1 MLLAACLM
9 VGRVADGV
17 AQTRDERLLD
27 EQRQNGYWG
36 DMGDGTFRNPVIA
49 SDFSDPDPV
58 RVGDDYFMV
67 TSTFETSPGVTV
79 LHSKDLVNWTI
90 AGSVFSNLTEVSPAF
105 SSREMKRYNEG
116 VYAPS
121 IRYHD
126 GMFYVYVNLFTDGM
140 FVGRTSNPF
149 GEWEVCP
156 LLDKNGRPLLL
167 SGWTDPCPLWDDDGK
182 AYLTSSN
189 PMKNWYGYLFEM
201 SSDGLRLLDADVEH
215 MKIRDIV
222 YQYPRGGTLYS
233 PNHSTEGNKLYK
245 RNGYYYIVHI
255 EFLDGGNGAGTYI
268 YRSRN
273 IYGTKPDGSPGRPG
287 DMGEYEMR
295 RIDAYSVPYRQEL
308 PGQGGFVDT
317 PDGRW
322 YWIAQ
327 FNRYG
332 SDGRTPC
339 LLPVSWVDD
348 WPVIGT
354 DVEGGYGKM
363 AWRLPKPITSLA
375 IALPHGSDDFSSTV
389 LDGRWAWNHQSD
401 TTRWSLTE
409 RPGYLRLH
417 AASTANGKDDFFR
430 AANTI
435 EQRYMSSDSV
445 VITVKMDIGGTSE
458 GQRAGLVHFNGG
470 VSYATCGLMHA
481 TDGKYVV
488 YEQNGKLTRG
498 MRLDFTVTTI
508 YIRSISGFQPRDD
521 ARQYTTEAQHFLY
534 STDGT
539 SFFPF
544 GDEYQMET
552 ANFRGDM
559 IGIYTYNNQ
568 RDDGY
573 VDVDKFSYE
582 VKNRPSVVLCND

>member
-1 MLLAACLM
+1 MVWRRRVMNVCLM
-9 VGRVADGV
+9 SNDRTVIG
-17 AQTRDERLLD
+17 
-27 EQRQNGYWG
+27 GY
-36 DMGDGTFRNPVIA
+36 GDGTFRNPVIA

-105 SSREMKRYNEG
+105 SFREMKRYNEG

-375 IALPHGSDDFSSTV
+375 IALPHGSDDFRRPCSMG
-389 LDGRWAWNHQSD
+389 DGRGIINPILHDGLSLSVRAICVCMLLLLLMVRMIFSCRQHD
-401 TTRWSLTE
+401 RTTLYEFRQCGDY
-409 RPGYLRLH
+409 RQDGYRGNLR
-417 AASTANGKDDFFR
+417 R
-430 AANTI
+430 AAGWLGPL
-435 EQRYMSSDSV
+435 QRWC
-445 VITVKMDIGGTSE
+445 E
-458 GQRAGLVHFNGG
+458 LCH
-470 VSYATCGLMHA
+470 LW
-481 TDGKYVV
+481 TDAC
-488 YEQNGKLTRG
+488 
-498 MRLDFTVTTI
+498 D
-508 YIRSISGFQPRDD
+508 
-521 ARQYTTEAQHFLY
+521 
-534 STDGT
+534 
-539 SFFPF
+539 
-544 GDEYQMET
+544 
-552 ANFRGDM
+552 
-559 IGIYTYNNQ
+559 
-568 RDDGY
+568 
-573 VDVDKFSYE
+573 
-582 VKNRPSVVLCND
+582 